1 MSRNEHVLRKD
12 VLRKEVLR
20 KEVIQDQL
28 RSLTRR
34 LAELEKTIDT
44 FELQSNSK
52 FNLSLQEKM
61 NECYREME
69 NTKRLIK
76 NHEL

>member
-1 MSRNEHVLRKD
+1 MSRNIRKD
-12 VLRKEVLR
+12 VLRKEVL
-20 KEVIQDQL
+20 QDQL

-69 NTKRLIK
+69 NTKRMIK